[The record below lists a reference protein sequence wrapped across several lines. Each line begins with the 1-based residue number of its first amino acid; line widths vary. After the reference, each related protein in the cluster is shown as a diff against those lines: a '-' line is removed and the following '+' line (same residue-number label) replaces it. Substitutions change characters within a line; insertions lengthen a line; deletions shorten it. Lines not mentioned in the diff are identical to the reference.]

1 MLRIRKQKRYLRN
14 NNSKKVAKYPY
25 SLQMNNIFIRRY
37 LAEKISLQKAA
48 GSLNRLSSVLAKS
61 TIDLNPHQIYA
72 ALYAFNSPLAR
83 GAILADEVGL
93 GKTIEAGIV
102 ISQLWAEGKHK
113 ILIMCPASLRNQ
125 WQDELQTKFG
135 LDSEVWDGPS
145 FNKCVASGEKV
156 PFTYDGIFITSYQ
169 FVYKNLGLIEK
180 QNWNVVIIDEAHR
193 FRRVYRGRDASKMA
207 YEIREILRDKPKVL
221 LTATPLQN
229 GLEELYGIA
238 SFVDDK
244 LLGSPYSFKYNYI
257 DPIKNQAPNAA
268 QKLDELRQLIRGD
281 ATTDLDEVTG
291 IITRTLRKQ
300 VLEYVPFTDRTSLTF
315 DFTPNDEETELYEK
329 VSAYLQRP
337 EVAAIQSTQR
347 NLMVLVYR
355 KLLASSSFAIAGTL
369 TKLVD
374 NLKQELE
381 FRRSVHNSEIINSE
395 KISDEGLEEELE
407 ELELESIETSK
418 KEKQRIGTQFTDG
431 MIKSEIMELESYLG
445 ITKKIRENSKGV
457 ALIRALSS
465 LFKEAAIK
473 NFPDKAVVFTES
485 TRTQEYLIT
494 LLRDAN
500 ISFTQFNG
508 SNNSV
513 EAREAYER
521 WKKEFPEAAS
531 QGSVSANIR
540 QALIYDFKIRS
551 QVFLTTEAGSEGLN
565 LQFSNI
571 VINYDLPWNPQ
582 RVEQR
587 IGRCHRYGQKHQV
600 IVSNFLNTKNH
611 ADKRVLQLLQE
622 KLNLFDGLFG
632 SSDEILGALESGL
645 DFEKRILEIYQ
656 NCKTPDQYDKAFE
669 ELQESLKGTISDN
682 ILKYRKLLLEE
693 TDQSVAGLFKRTMV
707 EAENA
712 ISEFDNNLIGLCREC
727 LPNSDFLETAEGI
740 YKVSGLKFP
749 LAFRELRKEEV
760 GKISRA
766 SKENPVIAKLIE
778 ESCNLQTNPIP
789 SIAFNLSSSK
799 NNISQLKDSIGSDGY
814 VFLWKLKIIG
824 VETEEMMAPLVFIKN
839 GDDYKMLDI
848 AIANELLSAPSIALD
863 KTFDKSP
870 ISQADLLSKWHEW
883 KKSVLDKY
891 NKRNDKLFDRESSRL
906 KKFYDEYTLKIDIQ
920 LDKLEAERKEI
931 DRKRDNSSDYE
942 ERRKYLKRTGDI
954 DVLIDRLKIQKLKS
968 SGEAA
973 ELRKKEMDELW
984 QKLEPKTNE
993 ELVAVTH
1000 FQLS

>member
-1 MLRIRKQKRYLRN
+1 
-14 NNSKKVAKYPY
+14 
-25 SLQMNNIFIRRY
+25 MNNIFIRRY

-135 LDSEVWDGPS
+135 LESEVWDGPS
-145 FNKCVASGEKV
+145 FNKRISSGEKI

-169 FVYKNLGLIEK
+169 FIYKNLGLIQK
-180 QNWNVVIIDEAHR
+180 QDWNVVIIDEAHR

-207 YEIREILRDKPKVL
+207 YEIREILKDKPKVL

-244 LLGSPYSFKYNYI
+244 LLGSPYSFKYNFI
-257 DPIKNQAPNAA
+257 DPIKNQTPNAA
-268 QKLDELRQLIRGD
+268 QKLDELRQLIRGND
-281 ATTDLDEVTG
+281 TTDLDEVTG
-291 IITRTLRKQ
+291 IIIRTLRKQ

-315 DFTPNDEETELYEK
+315 DFTPNDEEMELYEK

-355 KLLASSSFAIAGTL
+355 KLLASSSFAIAKTL
-369 TKLVD
+369 EKLVE
-374 NLKQELE
+374 NLKSELE
-381 FRRSVHNSEIINSE
+381 FRQKDIDAKNASPEE
-395 KISDEGLEEELE
+395 ISDEGLEEELE
-407 ELELESIETSK
+407 ELEFELVENSK
-418 KEKQRIGTQFTDG
+418 KEKQRIDSHHTDN
-431 MIKSEIMELESYLG
+431 MITREIAELESYLE
-445 ITKKIRENSKGV
+445 ITKRIKENSKGV
-457 ALIRALSS
+457 ALIRALHR
-465 LFKEAAIK
+465 LFEEARTK
-473 NFPDKAVVFTES
+473 KFPDKAVVFTES

-494 LLRDAN
+494 LLRDAD
-500 ISFTQFNG
+500 ISYTQFNG

-513 EAREAYER
+513 EAREAFER
-521 WKKEFPEAAS
+521 WKREFPEAAS
-531 QGSVSANIR
+531 QGSTSANTR
-540 QALIYDFKIRS
+540 QALINDFKTRS

-656 NCKTPDQYDKAFE
+656 SCKTPDQYDKAFE
-669 ELQESLKGTISDN
+669 ALQESLKGTISDN

-712 ISEFDNNLIGLCREC
+712 ISEFDSNLIGLCKEC
-727 LPNSDFLETAEGI
+727 LTDDDFVETGEGI
-740 YKVSGLKFP
+740 YKVRGSDFP
-749 LAFRELRKEEV
+749 IAFRELKKDEV
-760 GKISRA
+760 GKIARA
-766 SKENPVIAKLIE
+766 SKEHPIIASLIE

-789 SIAFNLSSSK
+789 SIAFDLSNSK
-799 NNISQLKDSIGSDGY
+799 NHISQLKDSIGSDGF

-824 VETEEMMAPLVFIKN
+824 VETEEMMAPLVFLKCGEN
-839 GDDYKMLDI
+839 YKMLDI
-848 AIANELLSAPSIALD
+848 AIAHELLSTQSEVLNN
-863 KTFDKSP
+863 TYDKSP
-870 ISQADLLSKWHEW
+870 ISQDKLITGWNEW

-906 KKFYDEYTLKIDIQ
+906 KKFYDDYTLKVDIQ
-920 LDKLEAERKEI
+920 IEKLDVERKEI

-942 ERRKYLKRTGDI
+942 ERRKYLKRAGDI
-954 DVLIDRLKIQKLKS
+954 DVQLDRLRIQKLKS
-968 SGEAA
+968 SEEAA
-973 ELRKKEMDELW
+973 VLRKKEMDGLW
-984 QKLEPKTNE
+984 KKLEPKTNE

-1000 FQLS
+1000 FQLV